1 MIYPKN
7 LLKGLSPLEEE
18 LLLKIV
24 KTGGY
29 KYNEY
34 GECCLS
40 EEDDDGVDYSSYCTQ
55 NELEESI
62 KRMKLMREEIV
73 KQNDKSTDD

>member
-1 MIYPKN
+1 MVYPEN
-7 LLKGLSPLEEE
+7 LLRDLSPLEEE
-18 LLLKIV
+18 FLLKIV

-40 EEDDDGVDYSSYCTQ
+40 EEDEDGVDYSSYCTQ
-55 NELEESI
+55 DELDESI
-62 KRMKLMREEIV
+62 KRMKLMREEII
-73 KQNDKSTDD
+73 KQNDKPKDD